1 MERCPK
7 CGNKLSNIDVLCP
20 RCGTVVEVIQIKNN
34 ISSDAAASTV
44 AKDSK
49 PKIKD
54 FPQSFIVYNE
64 DFPSDAEAN
73 ESREENAVLNTAGGV
88 FEATDPIS
96 PIADTSPVEPDAP
109 HKYSPDASAAADDK
123 AGVSVEPGADD
134 NDYSPRYLEN
144 LMNINLPEIDDLQDF
159 DPDEFMREYM
169 QKKQSSSPDEPV
181 PQKRWIEIEEAD
193 TSETAP
199 KDSTDSQLTERRYRS
214 SSQPIIRE
222 QPKEKSRKREPR
234 KMSKSKKNIALSVL
248 LWVLVAG
255 ALFFSFIYFDKY
267 VQKAYGNY
275 DNLIYS
281 ITNGKVDLSPQD

>member
-7 CGNKLSNIDVLCP
+7 CGNRLSNIDVLCP

-34 ISSDAAASTV
+34 ISPDAATSTA

-64 DFPSDAEAN
+64 DFPSDGETN
-73 ESREENAVLNTAGGV
+73 ESLEEDAVLNTAGGG
-88 FEATDPIS
+88 FEAPETIS

-109 HKYSPDASAAADDK
+109 YKYGPDASAEADDK
-123 AGVSVEPGADD
+123 TGVSVESADD

-159 DPDEFMREYM
+159 DPDEFMREYK
-169 QKKQSSSPDEPV
+169 QKKRSSSPDEPV
-181 PQKRWIEIEEAD
+181 PQKRWLEIEEAD
-193 TSETAP
+193 TSETAS
-199 KDSTDSQLTERRYRS
+199 KDNAADQTTERRYRS

-222 QPKEKSRKREPR
+222 RPRDKSRKREP
-234 KMSKSKKNIALSVL
+234 KKVSKRKKNIALSVL
-248 LWVLVAG
+248 LWILVTG
-255 ALFFSFIYFDKY
+255 ALFFSFIYFDKH